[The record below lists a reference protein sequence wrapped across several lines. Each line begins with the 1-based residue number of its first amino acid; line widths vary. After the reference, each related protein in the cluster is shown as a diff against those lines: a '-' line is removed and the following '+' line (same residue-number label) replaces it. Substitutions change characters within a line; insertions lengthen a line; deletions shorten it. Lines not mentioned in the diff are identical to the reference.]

1 MVLST
6 SSWIDPNSETA
17 MAKYECIR
25 GVVTSKGPVAPG
37 EIVELSD
44 HEAKMLA
51 GKFIAAKDAPAPVA
65 APAEIR
71 VAEAPDIEHR
81 DPVIEAPKRG
91 RPRGR

>member
-6 SSWIDPNSETA
+6 NSLISANSEQA

-25 GVVTSKGPVAPG
+25 GVVTSKGPVAVG

-44 HEAKMLA
+44 YEAKVLA
-51 GKFIAAKDAPAPVA
+51 NKFVPAKDVPAPV
-65 APAEIR
+65 R
-71 VAEAPDIEHR
+71 VAEAPAIEHR

>member
-1 MVLST
+1 
-6 SSWIDPNSETA
+6 

-25 GVVTSKGPVAPG
+25 GVVTSRGPVQAG

-44 HEAKMLA
+44 YEAKMLA
-51 GKFIAAKDAPAPVA
+51 GKFVAAVDAPAPVRVAA
-65 APAEIR
+65 APE
-71 VAEAPDIEHR
+71 IEHR

>member
-1 MVLST
+1 
-6 SSWIDPNSETA
+6 

-25 GVVTSKGPVAPG
+25 GVVTSKGPVQAG

-44 HEAKMLA
+44 YEAKMLA
-51 GKFIAAKDAPAPVA
+51 GKFVAVKDAPAPV
-65 APAEIR
+65 R
-71 VAEAPDIEHR
+71 VSEAPEIEHR

>member
-6 SSWIDPNSETA
+6 SSWVEQSSEQA

-25 GVVTSKGPVAPG
+25 GVVTSRGPVAVG

-44 HEAKMLA
+44 YEAKVLA
-51 GKFIAAKDAPAPVA
+51 NKFIPARDEPAPV
-65 APAEIR
+65 R
-71 VAEAPDIEHR
+71 VAEAPEIEHR
-81 DPVIEAPKRG
+81 DPVIAAPKRG

>member
-6 SSWIDPNSETA
+6 SSLLDPNAEKI

-25 GVVTSKGPVAPG
+25 GAVTSKGPVAVG
-37 EIVELSD
+37 DIVELSD
-44 HEAKMLA
+44 YEAKLLA
-51 GKFIAAKDAPAPVA
+51 GKFVPAREAPAPVRVAA
-65 APAEIR
+65 APE
-71 VAEAPDIEHR
+71 IEHR

>member
-1 MVLST
+1 
-6 SSWIDPNSETA
+6 

-25 GVVTSKGPVAPG
+25 GVVTSKGPVQAG

-44 HEAKMLA
+44 YEAKMLA
-51 GKFIAAKDAPAPVA
+51 GKFVAAVDAPAPVRVAA
-65 APAEIR
+65 APE
-71 VAEAPDIEHR
+71 IEHR

>member
-1 MVLST
+1 
-6 SSWIDPNSETA
+6 

-25 GVVTSKGPVAPG
+25 GVVTSKGPVQAG

-44 HEAKMLA
+44 YEAKMLA
-51 GKFIAAKDAPAPVA
+51 GKFVAAVDALAPVRVAA
-65 APAEIR
+65 APE
-71 VAEAPDIEHR
+71 IEHR

>member
-1 MVLST
+1 
-6 SSWIDPNSETA
+6 

-44 HEAKMLA
+44 YEAKMLA
-51 GKFIAAKDAPAPVA
+51 GKFIAAKDAPAPV
-65 APAEIR
+65 R
-71 VAEAPDIEHR
+71 VAEAPAIENR

>member
-6 SSWIDPNSETA
+6 NSLISANSEQA

-25 GVVTSKGPVAPG
+25 GVVTSKGPVAVG

-44 HEAKMLA
+44 YEAKVLA
-51 GKFIAAKDAPAPVA
+51 GKFVPAKDVLAPVRVAA
-65 APAEIR
+65 APE
-71 VAEAPDIEHR
+71 IEHR
-81 DPVIEAPKRG
+81 DPVIETPKRG

>member
-1 MVLST
+1 
-6 SSWIDPNSETA
+6 

-25 GVVTSKGPVAPG
+25 GVVTSKGPVQAG

-44 HEAKMLA
+44 YEAKMLA
-51 GKFIAAKDAPAPVA
+51 GKFVAVKDVPAPV
-65 APAEIR
+65 R
-71 VAEAPDIEHR
+71 VAEAPEIEHR

>member
-1 MVLST
+1 
-6 SSWIDPNSETA
+6 

-25 GVVTSKGPVAPG
+25 GVVTSKGPVQAG

-44 HEAKMLA
+44 YEAKMLA
-51 GKFIAAKDAPAPVA
+51 GKFVALKAEPAPVRVAA
-65 APAEIR
+65 APE
-71 VAEAPDIEHR
+71 IEHR

>member
-6 SSWIDPNSETA
+6 SSWADPNSEKM

-25 GVVTSKGPVAPG
+25 GVVTSQGPVEVG
-37 EIVELSD
+37 QVVELSD
-44 HEAKMLA
+44 YEAKMFA
-51 GKFIAAKDAPAPVA
+51 GKFVPAKDEPAPVRVAA
-65 APAEIR
+65 APE
-71 VAEAPDIEHR
+71 IEHR